1 MRKKKIFILCPTP
14 DIRGAVGVSDILL
27 GSSAT
32 CFSVGYFQCQ
42 MLVYWVPTVAL
53 LKVSEKCPS
62 CVSHPISRALIL
74 STLSHLFPKLLC
86 ASSLFY
92 WRGRKRVEQSH
103 FSDAILQ
110 VPFEQVFGWRWEVRQ
125 EPQTWPSATALV
137 PQLRGTGI
145 SLWENSLPYYFAVN
159 LRSQMILKTSPAL
172 ITCYHLSSTSV
183 TLPTCPCMLYRF
195 PFQPTVLKKVA
206 RCVVSIGLHV
216 LLSPQL
222 YLLFPQQH

>member
-27 GSSAT
+27 GASAT
-32 CFSVGYFQCQ
+32 CFSACCFRCQ

-53 LKVSEKCPS
+53 LKVSEKFPS
-62 CVSHPISRALIL
+62 CVSHPISRALML
-74 STLSHLFPKLLC
+74 STLSHLFPKLLW

-92 WRGRKRVEQSH
+92 WRGREEQSRVIFPIPSCKSLLNRYLAGDGRSGRSRRPGPLALPWYPSLGELASH
-103 FSDAILQ
+103 F
-110 VPFEQVFGWRWEVRQ
+110 E
-125 EPQTWPSATALV
+125 
-137 PQLRGTGI
+137 
-145 SLWENSLPYYFAVN
+145 ENSLPYYFAIS
-159 LRSQMILKTSPAL
+159 LRSWVILKTSPAL
-172 ITCYHLSSTSV
+172 ITCYHLSSTST
-183 TLPTCPCMLYRF
+183 TLPTCPCMLFRF

-216 LLSPQL
+216 LLSPHL